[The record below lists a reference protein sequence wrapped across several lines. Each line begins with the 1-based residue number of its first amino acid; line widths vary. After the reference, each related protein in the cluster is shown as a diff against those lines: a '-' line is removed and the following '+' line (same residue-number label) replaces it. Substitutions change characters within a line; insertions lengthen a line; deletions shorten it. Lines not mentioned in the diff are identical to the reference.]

1 VTLEE
6 KEELRDPKYSW
17 RRFAFL
23 NPSAPHQGREEARSM
38 TPRRG
43 NRATSAGEFLSKEN
57 PAGLFNQLANKRA

>member
-17 RRFAFL
+17 RRFAFF

-38 TPRRG
+38 TPRRR
-43 NRATSAGEFLSKEN
+43 NRATSAGEFLSEEDLDRTFQSI
-57 PAGLFNQLANKRA
+57 GQ